1 MKPTSFFKSVST
13 LAWAVAAIVLPTEQA
28 QAQAQ
33 NTPAEWLANHS
44 DPLTWEGDIASRL
57 VSDVDEFLLEQIDRT
72 RSLRRSHWTKGMIGD
87 DASNRAWLENAREVL
102 KVVLGIKKTAP
113 ADVQIYPWVTA
124 ESNAIILEDDLLR
137 ARVVRWP
144 VLEGVHGEGLLIEP
158 VSGAVTGTVI
168 VSLDAEQNPEDGLG
182 LGSGMER
189 ESWWVRRYVQAGA
202 RVVIP
207 DWISRAVQ
215 RRQSPSGGWG
225 ADLTHREY
233 LYRPA
238 FEMGRTVIGYETQ
251 KLLALVEWAKK
262 AGSGAH
268 PVGLVGYGEGG
279 YLAMMAAALEPRLD
293 AVWISGVFGPRESQ
307 WHEPLDR
314 NLFGL
319 LKSFSSAELI
329 AMADNAKVV
338 VEFSQFPEVHLAP
351 GRGGA
356 PADLTTPSWSSIQEE
371 WDYLDALRHAIEEE
385 RPEAVGKLVG
395 VSSGEEGAGGF
406 GSKSAGQIF
415 GKALFGTEFAVAE
428 SESCLKYESPL
439 RDSFELPEIIASRE
453 ARQIH
458 EIDQY
463 TQRLLVESPY
473 RRQDFMKQIQT
484 DSLENFEAS
493 AEAYRD
499 YFKNETV
506 GWFGDPDQPFNPR
519 LRKIYET
526 EKLIGYEVVL
536 DVWEDV
542 FAYGILMIPKDLKM
556 SEKRPVVVCQH
567 GLEGRPQDV
576 ADPNSD
582 HYAYHRYAAALTE
595 KGYITFSP
603 QNIYIFEDR
612 FRTLQRKANSI
623 GRTLFSIITPQ
634 HQQIVDWLQA
644 MPFVDPE
651 RVAFYGLSYGG
662 KTAMRVPAIVTDYCL
677 SICSA
682 DFNDWVWKN
691 TSTRSP
697 YSYVWSGEYE
707 IFEFDLG
714 ETFNYAEMAT
724 LIAPRPFM
732 VERGHFDGVAPDET
746 VAYEFA
752 KVRRLYQAQLGI
764 GDRVE
769 LEWFVGP
776 HTIHGVGTFEFLDKA
791 LNFSGK

>member
-1 MKPTSFFKSVST
+1 MKPTSFFKLVST
-13 LAWAVAAIVLPTEQA
+13 LAWAVAAIVLPNE

-33 NTPAEWLANHS
+33 NTPAKWLENHS

-57 VSDVDEFLLEQIDRT
+57 VSDVDEFLLEQIDQT

-102 KVVLGIKKTAP
+102 KVVLGIKKSAP
-113 ADVQIYPWVTA
+113 IDVQIYPWVTA
-124 ESNAIILEDDLLR
+124 ESNAVILEDDLLR

-144 VLEGVHGEGLLIEP
+144 VLEGMHGEGLLIEP

-168 VSLDAEQNPEDGLG
+168 VSPDTEQNPEDWLG
-182 LGSGMER
+182 LGDGVSR

-262 AGSGAH
+262 AGDNNH

-314 NLFGL
+314 NLFGF

-329 AMADNAKVV
+329 AMADNSKVV
-338 VEFSQFPEVHLAP
+338 VEFSQFPAVHLAP

-385 RPEAVGKLVG
+385 RPEAVGNLVG
-395 VSSGEEGAGGF
+395 VSSGAEGSGGF

-415 GKALFGTEFAVAE
+415 GNALFGSEFTVAE

-439 RDSFELPEIIASRE
+439 SDSFELPEIITSRE

-473 RRQDFMKQIQT
+473 RRQDFMKQIKT

-493 AEAYRD
+493 SEAYRD
-499 YFKNETV
+499 YFKTETI

-519 LRKIYET
+519 LRKTYET

-634 HQQIVDWLQA
+634 HQQIVDWLQT